1 MPTEPSSVGP
11 GTIPAQ
17 AGVGLRAP
25 YYRDFLEERPAV
37 GWLEVHPE
45 NYFVSGGKPLYF
57 LERIRSHYPL
67 SLHGVGLSIGST
79 DPLDIDHLNKLKELI
94 KRFEPGFVS
103 EHLAWGSVDG
113 RFHNDLLPLPYTEE
127 ALEHMAGRIDQVQ
140 DYLGRQILLEN
151 ISSYLEYEISSI
163 PEWEFITTLAGR
175 TGCGLLLDINNIYV
189 NACNHGFDPDIF
201 LNAIPGDLVQEIH
214 LAGFT
219 LNTFEDGRIL
229 IDTHSRPVCE
239 EVWALYRRAI
249 RRFGP
254 RPSLIE
260 WDSELPP
267 LSILLAEARRADSIL
282 QGEAYARV
290 A

>member
-25 YYRDFLEERPAV
+25 HYRDFLEERPAI

-45 NYFVSGGKPLYF
+45 NYFVNGGKPLYF

-79 DPLDIDHLNKLKELI
+79 DPLDIDHLNRLKELI
-94 KRFEPGFVS
+94 KRFEPALVS
-103 EHLAWGSVDG
+103 EHVSWGSVDG

-127 ALEHMAGRIDQVQ
+127 ALEHMVGRVAQVQ
-140 DYLGRQILLEN
+140 DHLGRQILLEN

-163 PEWEFITTLAGR
+163 PEWEFITTLARR
-175 TGCGLLLDINNIYV
+175 TGCGLLLDVNNIYV
-189 NACNHGFDPDIF
+189 NACNHGFNPDIF

-219 LNTFEDGRIL
+219 LNTFDDGRIL

-239 EVWALYRRAI
+239 EVWALYRRTI

-254 RPSLIE
+254 IPSLIE

-282 QGEAYARV
+282 QEACYARI